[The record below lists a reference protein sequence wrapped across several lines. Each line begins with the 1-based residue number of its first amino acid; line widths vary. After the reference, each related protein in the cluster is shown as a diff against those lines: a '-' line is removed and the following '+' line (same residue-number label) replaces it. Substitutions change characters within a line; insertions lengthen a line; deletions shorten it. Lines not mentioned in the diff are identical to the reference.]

1 MPRCGLISY
10 LVCYLV
16 IKLTNVLLQLY
27 FASTS
32 RNSISNKS
40 KIIAIKFRTHF
51 ILIFSKENSWN
62 VIYFFYL
69 LHPLLPARFIR
80 LSHFVL
86 TAHKITWLQSE
97 IIVGLSN
104 DGFSLDKI
112 PKPGVYIEELKFL
125 PWLPVIWIFFTIFMS
140 HQQKIQENIMVEF
153 LLCFCRLTLAL

>member
-1 MPRCGLISY
+1 MSLHK
-10 LVCYLV
+10 VCIPLGKIV
-16 IKLTNVLLQLY
+16 TKPWFCTPL
-27 FASTS
+27 ASS
-32 RNSISNKS
+32 LCLEMEDYSDSEDEYRHSISNKS
-40 KIIAIKFRTHF
+40 KIIAIKFKTHF

-125 PWLPVIWIFFTIFMS
+125 P
-140 HQQKIQENIMVEF
+140 
-153 LLCFCRLTLAL
+153 